1 MDAEWFKKRQ
11 KALGLTSFDL
21 GRVISRDRSAIS
33 KIINGTQRLTF
44 EQAQSLAA
52 ALQVPLPEML
62 ARSGL
67 AGPTQARQAEPG
79 FSESDAAAWIPGP
92 GLGEGAAVRSVA
104 EAMGQRPGVDVW
116 RVKSRA
122 MALAGMLVGDF
133 FLLDTFQAER
143 VRPGDVVVAQVY
155 SRTVATTV
163 MRRFEPPVL
172 VAASIDP
179 EDGRV
184 HVVDGVNVVVR
195 GKVVASWRLPG

>member
-21 GRVISRDRSAIS
+21 GRAISRDRSAIS
-33 KIINGTQRLTF
+33 KIINGTQRMTL

-52 ALQVPLPEML
+52 ALQVPLSEML

-92 GLGEGAAVRSVA
+92 GLAEGVAVRSVA

-155 SRTVATTV
+155 SRTGATTV